1 MIKYYN
7 LCKSHLQQVFCTLKF
22 RGSEPSSIS
31 VRLTSL
37 NSSASKSMRQA
48 ALGKQMVQNACWWQT
63 WTDLFVLWEFIAVYV
78 KKSETCQSLLCAAKK
93 KKTKTD
99 THLTQGRWS
108 KVKHLGWLWWE
119 RHFVYSVVDNVS
131 LLFMQAFGYV
141 WLGENC
147 DLTWLWRMQH

>member
-1 MIKYYN
+1 MAN
-7 LCKSHLQQVFCTLKF
+7 LNRFV
-22 RGSEPSSIS
+22 RS
-31 VRLTSL
+31 VRIHCSLCEEERNFPKPLKLTY
-37 NSSASKSMRQA
+37 
-48 ALGKQMVQNACWWQT
+48 
-63 WTDLFVLWEFIAVYV
+63 VLR
-78 KKSETCQSLLCAAKK
+78 KK
-93 KKTKTD
+93 KKQKTD

-147 DLTWLWRMQH
+147 DLT